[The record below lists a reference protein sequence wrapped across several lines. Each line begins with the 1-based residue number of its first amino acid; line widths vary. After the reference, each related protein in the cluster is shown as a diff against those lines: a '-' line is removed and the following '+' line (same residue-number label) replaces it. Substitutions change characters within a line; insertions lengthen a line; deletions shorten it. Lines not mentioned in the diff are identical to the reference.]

1 MQYCQSLNALILFIS
16 LHVRISYSGGIKAKS
31 KEHRIL
37 LVDDDPDVLEVL
49 RRELKVKGLQVD
61 AYTSPQEALQS
72 FKPDVYDLAILD
84 IRMPAMT
91 GFQLYREMKKV
102 DSAIAVCF
110 LSAFEIQPDE
120 FKSVFPSIDSVK
132 AIIKKPIS
140 INSLLKQITP
150 FLRLSPHAR
159 EDPG

>member
-1 MQYCQSLNALILFIS
+1 M
-16 LHVRISYSGGIKAKS
+16 RISYSGGIKAKS

-159 EDPG
+159 GDPG

>member
-159 EDPG
+159 GDPG

>member
-37 LVDDDPDVLEVL
+37 LVDDDPDMLEVL

-159 EDPG
+159 EDPR